1 MYSLFVLHNHNF
13 SSSWC
18 SNLFGRNSNLFTFL
32 TINVYFFCIN
42 PCKIT
47 MLFKELTI
55 VEFFSWK
62 RLVQV
67 GSKMEKKGCFHTS
80 YLTNNSVFLKAMF
93 LT

>member
-1 MYSLFVLHNHNF
+1 MYSLFALHNHNF

-55 VEFFSWK
+55 VDFFLGKGWSRLGQKWK
-62 RLVQV
+62 
-67 GSKMEKKGCFHTS
+67 KKVVFIPATS
-80 YLTNNSVFLKAMF
+80 LTTQFS
-93 LT
+93 